1 MSRKLIAALPTLTDG
16 HRRKLRQ
23 AAEAHGF
30 TVAFYPDYRAAAAGA
45 ADAEIILTNLPEPAR
60 YAPHLKWFCTTNAG
74 YDVFLKDG
82 IFASPDAVLS
92 NCVGAYG
99 VTLSEHI
106 VAVTLMMMR
115 RQCEYRDIMARREW
129 TRDLAVRS
137 IHGSRVLILG
147 TGDIGTETAR
157 RLRAFGPACITGF
170 NRRGQNPEGLFDR
183 IVGLD
188 ALDAVLPETDLLVMC
203 LPGTAETSGLMN
215 AERLALMPGD
225 AFLVNV
231 GRGSALDQAALSE
244 QMKAGRFA
252 GAALDVFRQEPVPA
266 DDPLWE
272 TPRLLMTPHVAGNVS
287 LPYTVD
293 RIVDLF
299 LEDFENYCA
308 GRPLKRQVDRTV
320 RL

>member
-1 MSRKLIAALPTLTDG
+1 MTRKLIAALPTLTEK
-16 HRRKLRQ
+16 HRRRLTE

-30 TVAFYPDYRAAAAGA
+30 VAEFYENYLAAVAGA
-45 ADAEIILTNLPEPAR
+45 ADAEVILTNLPEPAK
-60 YAPHLKWFCTTNAG
+60 YAPHLKWFCTSNAG

-92 NCVGAYG
+92 NSVGAYG

-106 VAVTLMMMR
+106 VTVALMMMR
-115 RQCEYRDIMARREW
+115 RQMDYREIMEKRGWR
-129 TRDLAVRS
+129 RDLPVRS
-137 IHGSRVLILG
+137 LHGSRILILG

-157 RLRAFGPACITGF
+157 RLRAFAPASLTGV
-170 NRRGQNPEGLFDR
+170 NRRGHNPEGLFDR
-183 IVGLD
+183 IVGMDDLD
-188 ALDAVLPETDLLVMC
+188 GLLPKTDLLVMC
-203 LPGTAETSGLMN
+203 LPGTAETAGLMT
-215 AERLALMPGD
+215 ADRLALLPDD

-231 GRGSALDQAALSE
+231 GRGSALDQRALAE
-244 QMKAGRFA
+244 RLRAGHLA
-252 GAALDVFRQEPVPA
+252 GAALDVFQQEPVPPE
-266 DDPLWE
+266 DPLWD